1 VALNYRLPTARQS
14 EGDKQMGAVS
24 LLVADDHDLVRQG
37 LRALIQEQPGWQ
49 VAAEATNGRDAVAK
63 ASQFKPDVAILDIT
77 MPLLNGLDA
86 TKQIATA
93 SPRTKV
99 LILTIHESDLLSR
112 KAIEAGARG
121 YMFKADA
128 ACDLITAVT
137 SIVLNKTFF
146 TPKVGQMVLNGYLG
160 KGLKASDDE
169 SLRIT
174 GREREIVQLLAE
186 GKRSHEVATLLALS
200 IKTVETHRAN
210 ILRKLN
216 CNSVTELVRY
226 AVRNHIIEA

>member
-1 VALNYRLPTARQS
+1 L
-14 EGDKQMGAVS
+14 AV
-24 LLVADDHDLVRQG
+24 
-37 LRALIQEQPGWQ
+37 LR
-49 VAAEATNGRDAVAK
+49 
-63 ASQFKPDVAILDIT
+63 F
-77 MPLLNGLDA
+77 
-86 TKQIATA
+86 IA
-93 SPRTKV
+93 
-99 LILTIHESDLLSR
+99 
-112 KAIEAGARG
+112 G
-121 YMFKADA
+121 
-128 ACDLITAVT
+128 ITAVN

-174 GREREIVQLLAE
+174 GREREIVELLAE

-200 IKTVETHRAN
+200 IKTVDTHRSN